1 MEKKFKRRVVEY
13 ASPATVFLRYA
24 VAVYL
29 FLFFV
34 IYPFYYE
41 NKFYNMGEAKWHFF
55 RGMTFYF
62 RPAFLRGLALP
73 SILELA
79 IAFLIWRIIELA
91 VKKELKE
98 KFQLAKISLLDK
110 CVFVYGLLVVVS
122 ALLSPFKLN
131 VIAQE
136 DLSLASSN
144 NIFMGYSGW
153 HMGIFAQLAFVML
166 YFLVS
171 RYWEYD
177 NMWTSVYLGVSGVVY
192 FLALLH
198 QFRIDPLNMFDGQP
212 INLPSD
218 IYFLSTIGQSSW
230 YSSYLCCL
238 FPVGLYIFWHSEKKN
253 IRIASGIYSIVSFAS
268 MVTQS
273 SDSAIFAL
281 VAIFVTLLFFSY
293 MENRL
298 FVRFFECVIL
308 TVATFVG
315 VGILQKIAPENA
327 VDAGEIW
334 KFMSQN
340 PVMWVLLVLMIVIRV
355 LLGKAYAQEKLEVR
369 KFKFIWYV
377 VIAMMIIGAVGAVV
391 YIYLNTTGKLPEN
404 LRSDNM
410 YLLWNAYWGNWRGAD
425 WTCTVLAF
433 LDCLKDQPLVG
444 LFGTG
449 SDMMWRMA
457 YKYRADI
464 VNQVDQQ
471 TKMVCAHNEW
481 LNAFP
486 NQGLLGGIAYIAIFI
501 SAIKRFGSK
510 AKETPE
516 LVAIVL
522 CVTTYMAHNFY
533 CYQQIIVT
541 PMIFILMGMGEKI
554 AVNGMGDNETK

>member
-62 RPAFLRGLALP
+62 KPAFLRGLALP

-79 IAFLIWRIIELA
+79 IAFLIWRIVELA

-110 CVFVYGLLVVVS
+110 CVFIYGLLVAVS

-131 VIAQE
+131 VIAPE
-136 DLSLASSN
+136 DLSLASNSN
-144 NIFMGYSGW
+144 LFMGYSGW
-153 HMGIFAQLAFVML
+153 HMGVFAQLAFVML

-177 NMWTSVYLGVSGVVY
+177 TMWTVVYLSVSGMVY
-192 FLALLH
+192 LFALLH

-212 INLPSD
+212 INLPTD

-238 FPVGLYIFWHSEKKN
+238 FPIGLFIFWYSEEKRA
-253 IRIASGIYSIVSFAS
+253 RIVAGIYSVISFAS
-268 MVTQS
+268 LITQS
-273 SDSAIFAL
+273 SDSAFFAL
-281 VAIFVTLLFFSY
+281 AAIFVTLLFFSY

-298 FVRFFECVIL
+298 FVRFFECAIL
-308 TVATFVG
+308 AVGTFL
-315 VGILQKIAPENA
+315 GIGLIQKAAPENA
-327 VDAGEIW
+327 VDPGEISL
-334 KFMSQN
+334 FFSQH
-340 PVMWVLLVLMIVIRV
+340 PSMWALLAVLIVIRV
-355 LLGKAYAQEKLEVR
+355 FAGKALAQEKLEAK

-377 VIAMMIIGAVGAVV
+377 VIVLLILSVVGAVV

-410 YLLWNAYWGNWRGAD
+410 YLLWNAHWGNWRGAD
-425 WTCTVLAF
+425 WTCTALAF
-433 LDCLKDQPLVG
+433 LDCLRDQPLVG

-449 SDMMWRMA
+449 SDLMWRMA

-471 TKMVCAHNEW
+471 MKMVCSHNEW

-486 NQGLLGGIAYIAIFI
+486 NQGLLGGIAYLAIFI
-501 SAIKRFGSK
+501 GAVKRLGSK

-554 AVNGMGDNETK
+554 AVSGMGE